1 MTVYLKLSKRF
12 YTLLF
17 CLVGTVYLVLKC
29 YYSHGYIFGGIALVL
44 FVICITTLIT
54 MLRFIFYKKPI
65 FTVNEVFIFDY
76 FNNIQY
82 NWDDIKEVI
91 ATDDYLD
98 IQLCEPEK
106 YFKMIKSPFG
116 RFMTKIYQGIFKIK
130 SLYTIDINLLDIE
143 KGKNKEFLDKLN
155 EYSLATS

>member
-1 MTVYLKLSKRF
+1 
-12 YTLLF
+12 
-17 CLVGTVYLVLKC
+17 
-29 YYSHGYIFGGIALVL
+29 
-44 FVICITTLIT
+44 